1 MVKGFTPRTGQPRN
15 KKFLLLC
22 GLGLIV
28 ILLGSALP
36 QLFLAEPTRP
46 AENAISAEQTPQ
58 TLSALFGKLFLGTLL
73 IVGVGALASWYF
85 AKQNRQIPEASS
97 SNETMALL
105 GKLPVG
111 RGMVYYVRI
120 KNHRV
125 IAAVDNTGFRSLTPV
140 PVPLLPPSNMEIP
153 SQPAPYIP
161 QTAPTFLEVL
171 KHQQP

>member
-1 MVKGFTPRTGQPRN
+1 MAKGFAPRTGQPLN

-22 GLGLIV
+22 GLGLMV

-36 QLFLAEPTRP
+36 QLFLAEPALP
-46 AENAISAEQTPQ
+46 AEKVVAAEQTPQ

-85 AKQNRQIPEASS
+85 AKKNRQVPKASA
-97 SNETMALL
+97 NETMALL

-125 IAAVDNTGFRSLTPV
+125 IAAVDNTGFRSLTQIPV
-140 PVPLLPPSNMEIP
+140 PVLPPPSTEMP
-153 SQPAPYIP
+153 SQPAPYVP

-171 KHQQP
+171 KQQQP